1 MRVTLLALTHTRV
14 HVRGC
19 KEPRFTKGGVH
30 VFEAIA
36 RRHGIKSV
44 SIDRNFKIGAR
55 SKKRE
60 SFLGGGLYLLREWQA
75 PSPLPPFTPFTPF
88 RAFRCT
94 NLPADAPSSSAFSSH
109 TSLPPFSSPSFIYI
123 WMGAL
128 LSSPAPT
135 VWIAGPDG
143 SEDQLLKAKDDLLVL
158 FDTHTNRITLKLD
171 IPHELHF
178 AIIGK
183 RGEHQRSIMS
193 QTGCHIHFPDL
204 NKGGPRTAIKNQVS
218 ISGTPDGSET
228 ARLKLR
234 GL

>member
-75 PSPLPPFTPFTPF
+75 PSEPPPPVHAVHAVPCISLHEPACGCPLLLRFF
-88 RAFRCT
+88 
-94 NLPADAPSSSAFSSH
+94 FSH
-109 TSLPPFSSPSFIYI
+109 VSSPLFFP
-123 WMGAL
+123 L
-128 LSSPAPT
+128 LYLYMDGCSSLVSSTDCLDCRTRWIRGPAFK
-135 VWIAGPDG
+135 
-143 SEDQLLKAKDDLLVL
+143 S
-158 FDTHTNRITLKLD
+158 
-171 IPHELHF
+171 
-178 AIIGK
+178 
-183 RGEHQRSIMS
+183 
-193 QTGCHIHFPDL
+193 
-204 NKGGPRTAIKNQVS
+204 KG
-218 ISGTPDGSET
+218 
-228 ARLKLR
+228 
-234 GL
+234 